1 MKRNIFKTIL
11 FSLIFLSVIQV
22 ITFASTLTLTLSTD
36 KKQYDVGDKIIVTI
50 NWNEK
55 MQAAGFKIKYDSDK
69 VEFVSADI
77 KDTFYNA
84 ETAGEISINWASM
97 DETELTKM
105 TFELKAIKT
114 GEAKIIIQSVDDFA
128 DKNLLRPTSYEY
140 DNTGNQIITISGN
153 TIENDKTDVVSD
165 KKNNNDISN
174 KKDNNVISNEKD
186 NTVANTI
193 MPKTGIKRTN
203 ILLIIPT
210 IILAIIIYIK
220 YKSIPEFEEKR

>member
-77 KDTFYNA
+77 NDTFYNA

-174 KKDNNVISNEKD
+174 KKDN
-186 NTVANTI
+186 TVANTI

-220 YKSIPEFEEKR
+220 YKSIPEFEEKK

>member
-165 KKNNNDISN
+165 KKNNNVISN

>member
-174 KKDNNVISNEKD
+174 KKDN
-186 NTVANTI
+186 TVANTI

-220 YKSIPEFEEKR
+220 YKSIPEFEEKK

>member
-1 MKRNIFKTIL
+1 
-11 FSLIFLSVIQV
+11 
-22 ITFASTLTLTLSTD
+22 
-36 KKQYDVGDKIIVTI
+36 
-50 NWNEK
+50 

-165 KKNNNDISN
+165 KKNNNVISN

>member
-174 KKDNNVISNEKD
+174 KKDN
-186 NTVANTI
+186 TVANTI